1 MFKKFFLLMIAF
13 TLLSVQANAATHN
26 GLKEAFDELNYSL
39 TVDWDQTDKA
49 FYNDQMDKF
58 SATVKDLQAQGL
70 TNQELVD
77 YTLSQVKDQKLAQ
90 DLKTAFTMVVIN
102 KMSPTEAHKYIT
114 DVMSN
119 SYSRGASWAGEVVL
133 GAIGLVIFVA
143 LAAVVVGSAKIEDGC
158 YKVNT
163 CEQTCF
169 GNACYEECDFRC
181 L

>member
-26 GLKEAFDELNYSL
+26 GLKDAFDELNYSL
-39 TVDWDQTDKA
+39 NVEWDQQDKA
-49 FYNDQMDKF
+49 FYNEQMDKF

-77 YTLSQVKDQKLAQ
+77 YTLSQVKDAKLAQ

-102 KMSPTEAHKYIT
+102 KMNPAEAHKYIT
-114 DVMSN
+114 DVMAN

-158 YKVNT
+158 YKVRT
-163 CEQTCF
+163 CDQACI
-169 GNACYEECDFRC
+169 GNSCIEDCDFRC
-181 L
+181 I